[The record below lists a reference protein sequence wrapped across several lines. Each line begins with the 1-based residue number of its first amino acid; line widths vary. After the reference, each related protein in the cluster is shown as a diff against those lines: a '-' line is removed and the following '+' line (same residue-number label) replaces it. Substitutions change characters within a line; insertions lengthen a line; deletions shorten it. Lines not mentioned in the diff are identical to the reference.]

1 MDKRQKRTNN
11 YLKKGLTQLLSTQ
24 NYSDITIQQLAEASH
39 INRSTFYLHY
49 QSKDDFIV
57 SIIDET
63 ITELLDYVKRDSS
76 SEDAI
81 FSSEFKVSFYKL
93 LEYIEM
99 NYEFIRVLFINMNNT
114 RFRSLLVEKVRE
126 NIFLPLLEKNHVSL
140 TFKNEIALNFIIH
153 GHLGVIERL
162 INDNV
167 QYSSHYIAQVM
178 LEIANTNPFE
188 LLGIESELE
197 ER

>member
-63 ITELLDYVKRDSS
+63 ITV
-76 SEDAI
+76 
-81 FSSEFKVSFYKL
+81 
-93 LEYIEM
+93 
-99 NYEFIRVLFINMNNT
+99 IRLCKT
-114 RFRSLLVEKVRE
+114 RFILRRCHFQFR
-126 NIFLPLLEKNHVSL
+126 I
-140 TFKNEIALNFIIH
+140 
-153 GHLGVIERL
+153 
-162 INDNV
+162 
-167 QYSSHYIAQVM
+167 
-178 LEIANTNPFE
+178 
-188 LLGIESELE
+188 
-197 ER
+197 

>member
-1 MDKRQKRTNN
+1 MT
-11 YLKKGLTQLLSTQ
+11 
-24 NYSDITIQQLAEASH
+24 
-39 INRSTFYLHY
+39 
-49 QSKDDFIV
+49 FIV

-114 RFRSLLVEKVRE
+114 RFRSLLVEKVRKYFPTF
-126 NIFLPLLEKNHVSL
+126 IREKSC
-140 TFKNEIALNFIIH
+140 FI
-153 GHLGVIERL
+153 
-162 INDNV
+162 NV
-167 QYSSHYIAQVM
+167 
-178 LEIANTNPFE
+178 
-188 LLGIESELE
+188 
-197 ER
+197 

>member
-126 NIFLPLLEKNHVSL
+126 NIFLPFFIREKSC
-140 TFKNEIALNFIIH
+140 FI
-153 GHLGVIERL
+153 
-162 INDNV
+162 NV
-167 QYSSHYIAQVM
+167 
-178 LEIANTNPFE
+178 
-188 LLGIESELE
+188 
-197 ER
+197 